1 MGAGRGMLEKYG
13 KRDRE
18 NKRYQEMEDD
28 MAIQIGGKT
37 THKSDATG
45 VEGWAISREVVTSA
59 DM

>member
-1 MGAGRGMLEKYG
+1 MLERYG

-18 NKRYQEMEDD
+18 NQEMEDD

-45 VEGWAISREVVTSA
+45 VEGWAIRREVVTSV

>member
-1 MGAGRGMLEKYG
+1 MLERYG

-18 NKRYQEMEDD
+18 NQEMEDD

-45 VEGWAISREVVTSA
+45 VEGWAISREVVTSV